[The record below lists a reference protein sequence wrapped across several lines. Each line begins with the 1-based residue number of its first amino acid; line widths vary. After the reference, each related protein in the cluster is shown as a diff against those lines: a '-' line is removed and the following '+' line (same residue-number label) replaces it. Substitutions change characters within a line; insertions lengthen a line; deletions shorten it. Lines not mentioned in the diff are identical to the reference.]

1 MLLASHASPVAL
13 AHRVS
18 SFSTLHSPCST
29 PMFESYHSMSNRD
42 QIISMMR
49 QVRSNHMKRKK
60 ITPARPPLLLHLLL
74 LLLSWLLVSLTALNE
89 RCPMLLRAV
98 WCEAA

>member
-1 MLLASHASPVAL
+1 VWV
-13 AHRVS
+13 RS
-18 SFSTLHSPCST
+18 SST
-29 PMFESYHSMSNRD
+29 P
-42 QIISMMR
+42 
-49 QVRSNHMKRKK
+49 
-60 ITPARPPLLLHLLL
+60 RPPLLLHLLL